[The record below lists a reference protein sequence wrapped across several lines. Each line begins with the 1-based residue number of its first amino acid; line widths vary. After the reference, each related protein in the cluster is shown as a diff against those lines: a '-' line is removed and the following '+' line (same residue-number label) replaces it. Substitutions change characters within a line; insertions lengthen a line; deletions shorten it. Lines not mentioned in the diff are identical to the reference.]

1 VPLYERGYA
10 KEPAEVA
17 KAALDEATARGQQC
31 VLIDT
36 AGRMQNNAKLM
47 RELARLVEVNQPD
60 LILFVGE
67 ALVGNDGIDQLSM
80 FNKSLET
87 YLPPD
92 KKRSIDGIVLTKF
105 DTIDDKVGAALSMSY
120 KTGKPVVFVG
130 TGQKY
135 TCLKKLNVR
144 GVMKSLFGS

>member
-1 VPLYERGYA
+1 MPLYERGYA

-92 KKRSIDGIVLTKF
+92 KKRSIEGIVLTKF

>member
-1 VPLYERGYA
+1 MPLYERGYA